1 MADKGL
7 KYHVRYKAR
16 TVASR
21 LLTSWS
27 KGLMVYSSYCCPC
40 FLIFLLLCTEVFPK
54 KAKHVLRESL
64 LYMGMI
70 PGKSLH
76 HVWSR
81 HINRKT
87 SLLRSIKVDN
97 ICFLSIWLHSTPIY
111 LLSQSLFSPEILISF
126 VSHLDPFP
134 SFQVGNWLHRFSFT
148 KLFQFLFSTASASP
162 LPATVFRRALKHT
175 QQLHCCSSPHHSLSL
190 HIPPFSSLFLRCVS
204 LRPGILHL

>member
-7 KYHVRYKAR
+7 KYHVRYKANGQLPHACSPHEAKAWWCIAA
-16 TVASR
+16 TAVHVF
-21 LLTSWS
+21 LF
-27 KGLMVYSSYCCPC
+27 SY
-40 FLIFLLLCTEVFPK
+40 FSALKYFIK
-54 KAKHVLRESL
+54 KAKYVLRETL

-97 ICFLSIWLHSTPIY
+97 ICFLSIWLRSTPIY

-134 SFQVGNWLHRFSFT
+134 SFLVGNWLHRFSFT
-148 KLFQFLFSTASASP
+148 KLF
-162 LPATVFRRALKHT
+162 
-175 QQLHCCSSPHHSLSL
+175 
-190 HIPPFSSLFLRCVS
+190 
-204 LRPGILHL
+204 